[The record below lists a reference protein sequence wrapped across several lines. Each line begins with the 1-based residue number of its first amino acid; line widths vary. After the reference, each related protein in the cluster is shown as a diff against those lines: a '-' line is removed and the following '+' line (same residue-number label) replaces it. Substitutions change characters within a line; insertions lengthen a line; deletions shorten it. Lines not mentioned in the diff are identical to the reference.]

1 MRFQGVFPIVI
12 TPFDENGC
20 IDLDSQRNVVRYL
33 IDSGAHGLGLLANA
47 SETYALSIPERSKL
61 MRAII
66 REVNGRVPVVVSTGY
81 TGTDVAVQLSQ
92 EAQQEGADAL
102 MVQPPY
108 YVRPDAVGIFHYFQ
122 RISEAVSIPIMV
134 QDAPLLT
141 QVTMGPQLLTRMAS
155 EIEHV
160 GYVKV
165 EAPPTPPKITEIL
178 SLARDSLTL
187 FGGLNGNFM
196 LEELGRGACGI
207 MPGSD
212 MIPHLVQI
220 WNLFQQGHA
229 REARAE
235 FTRCL
240 PLIRYELQPGLG
252 VSVMKHNLKA
262 AGVIRSARVRH
273 PTNTLDRIGVEE
285 VEALMENLN
294 AGWSVERP
302 QGNDLY

>member
-1 MRFQGVFPIVI
+1 MTRLQGVFPIVI
-12 TPFDENGC
+12 TPFDENGVV
-20 IDLDSQRNVVRYL
+20 DLDSQRKVVRHL

-47 SETYALSIPERSKL
+47 SEAYALSTSERSTL
-61 MRAII
+61 MRVII
-66 REVNGRVPVVVSTGY
+66 REVNGSIPVVVSTGC

-102 MVQPPY
+102 MVLPPY
-108 YVRPDAVGIFHYFQ
+108 YVRPDPAGIFHYFQ
-122 RISEAVSIPIMV
+122 RISDAVSIPIMV

-141 QVTMGPQLLTRMAS
+141 QVAMGSQLLTRLGS

-160 GYVKV
+160 RYVKV
-165 EAPPTPPKITEIL
+165 EAPPTAPKITEIGA
-178 SLARDSLTL
+178 LAGDSLTL

-196 LEELGRGACGI
+196 LEELGRGSRGI

-212 MIPHLVQI
+212 MIPQFVQI
-220 WNLFQQGHA
+220 WNLCQRGQA
-229 REARAE
+229 REARVE

-262 AGVIRSARVRH
+262 AGIIRSARVRH
-273 PTNTLDRIGVEE
+273 PTNAIDRIGVEE
-285 VEALMENLN
+285 VEALIENLH
-294 AGWSVERP
+294 AGWSIQHHTED
-302 QGNDLY
+302 QH

>member
-1 MRFQGVFPIVI
+1 MTRLQGVFPIVI
-12 TPFDENGC
+12 TPFDENGG

-47 SETYALSIPERSKL
+47 SEAYALSTPERSEL
-61 MRAII
+61 MRVII
-66 REVNGRVPVVVSTGY
+66 REVNGRVPVVVSTGH

-102 MVQPPY
+102 MVLPPY
-108 YVRPDAVGIFHYFQ
+108 YVRPDPAGIFHYFQ
-122 RISEAVSIPIMV
+122 RISDAISIPIMV

-141 QVTMGPQLLTRMAS
+141 QVALGSQLLARLAR

-160 GYVKV
+160 RYVKV
-165 EAPPTPPKITEIL
+165 EAPPTAPKITEVV
-178 SLARDSLTL
+178 SLAGDSLTL

-212 MIPHLVQI
+212 LIPQFVQI

-229 REARAE
+229 GKARAE

-252 VSVMKHNLKA
+252 VSVMKHTLKA
-262 AGVIRSARVRH
+262 AGIIRSARVRH
-273 PTNTLDRIGVEE
+273 PTGTLDRIGVGEI
-285 VEALMENLN
+285 EALMENLN
-294 AGWSVERP
+294 AR
-302 QGNDLY
+302 